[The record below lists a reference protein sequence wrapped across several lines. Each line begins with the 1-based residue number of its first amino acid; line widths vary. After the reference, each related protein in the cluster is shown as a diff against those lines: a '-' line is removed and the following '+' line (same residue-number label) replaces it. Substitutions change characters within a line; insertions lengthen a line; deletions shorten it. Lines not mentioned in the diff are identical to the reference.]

1 MNYLLNS
8 FQFIWSKT
16 VFDAH
21 VPTNFTLTVHD
32 IKCRSHNLLFHLGCG
47 RELMVLGTKLYA
59 YDINVAARA
68 VTSNICGSQIP
79 YRIIFRIRD
88 KLSNRLANPALSSK
102 RGRRYL
108 TMNWFMD
115 CIQRVGLHDVPFE
128 QLRLPLQAPTGQFWK
143 CNVLEDY

>member
-1 MNYLLNS
+1 
-8 FQFIWSKT
+8 
-16 VFDAH
+16 
-21 VPTNFTLTVHD
+21 
-32 IKCRSHNLLFHLGCG
+32 
-47 RELMVLGTKLYA
+47 MVLGTKLYA
-59 YDINVAARA
+59 YDINVAVRA
-68 VTSNICGSQIP
+68 VTSNISASQIP

-88 KLSNRLANPALSSK
+88 KLPNRLANPALK

-143 CNVLEDY
+143 CNVLEDYEI

>member
-1 MNYLLNS
+1 
-8 FQFIWSKT
+8 
-16 VFDAH
+16 
-21 VPTNFTLTVHD
+21 
-32 IKCRSHNLLFHLGCG
+32 
-47 RELMVLGTKLYA
+47 MVLGTKLYA

-68 VTSNICGSQIP
+68 VTSNICASQIP

-88 KLSNRLANPALSSK
+88 KLSNRLANPDLSSK